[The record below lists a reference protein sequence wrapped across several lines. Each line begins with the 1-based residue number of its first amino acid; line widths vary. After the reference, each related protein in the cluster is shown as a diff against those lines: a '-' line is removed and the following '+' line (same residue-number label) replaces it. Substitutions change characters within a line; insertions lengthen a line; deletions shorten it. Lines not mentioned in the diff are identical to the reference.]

1 MQLFIN
7 GSQATLSDFM
17 KDDLPR
23 AVINS
28 LFSWKR
34 AEDDDEL
41 PGTSREGWWA
51 DSFNDDG
58 DQFGSRLWLLSRSKI
73 TDETLLRAEE
83 YAQEA
88 LQWLIDDGVAV
99 SIDVK
104 AERGEK
110 EQLDL
115 VITISQPEQKDLTAR
130 FADVWSSL

>member
-7 GSQATLSDFM
+7 GSQTTLSDFM

-58 DQFGSRLWLLSRSKI
+58 DRFGSRLWLLSRSKI

-110 EQLDL
+110 GQLDL

>member
-7 GSQATLSDFM
+7 GSQTTLSDFM

-58 DQFGSRLWLLSRSKI
+58 DRFGSRLWLLSRSKI

-99 SIDVK
+99 SIDMK

>member
-7 GSQATLSDFM
+7 GSQTTLSDFM

-58 DQFGSRLWLLSRSKI
+58 DRFGSRLWLLSRSKI